1 MGLPAGEPQAVMVEE
16 VDDGCWR
23 KLKMEEV
30 DGGRWRKLMVEEEEV
45 DGWRKRK
52 LEEVDGGRWRKLMV
66 EEGPPPA
73 PRRRWTSPHRCG
85 EGLGPGWG
93 PWSPPPWGG
102 QGQGGDD
109 QEDAHVP
116 GQALDLLK
124 SGGV

>member
-1 MGLPAGEPQAVMVEE
+1 MVELRVELRMKAVMVELWAEPEALGSPAGEPQALRGHVMVEE
-16 VDDGCWR
+16 VEDP
-23 KLKMEEV
+23 KV
-30 DGGRWRKLMVEEEEV
+30 GGQDRC
-45 DGWRKRK
+45 
-52 LEEVDGGRWRKLMV
+52 
-66 EEGPPPA
+66 PPPA
-73 PRRRWTSPHRCG
+73 PRRRWTSPHRGG

-93 PWSPPPWGG
+93 PWSPPPSPPPRGG